1 VRAGSERGTR
11 AAIVAVG
18 LVAAVVAAVVL
29 VGRLES
35 RPVVVLA
42 GDSIT
47 EQGAGALAG
56 AIDGTFGIGGHDV
69 AVVARSGATAG
80 EMEPE
85 VVAAAA
91 AGPEQVIINLGT
103 NDAVRTGTVPDGLAA
118 VERMAASFPTATCI
132 HLVTLSESVV
142 AFEDPVGPG
151 QRAAEMNKGL
161 IDLAQR
167 NGYRLIRWDQIAAE
181 GVARG
186 EPLTVDSIHP
196 DGAGQARLAEAYRD
210 AVEAC

>member
-1 VRAGSERGTR
+1 
-11 AAIVAVG
+11 
-18 LVAAVVAAVVL
+18 VL
-29 VGRLES
+29 
-35 RPVVVLA
+35 LA

-56 AIDGTFGIGGHDV
+56 AIDGTFGVGGHDV
-69 AVVARSGATAG
+69 AIVARSGATAG

-91 AGPEQVIINLGT
+91 EAPDQVVINLGT
-103 NDAVRTGTVPDGLAA
+103 NDAVRTATVPEGLAA
-118 VERMAASFPTATCI
+118 VERMAASFPSARCV

-151 QRAAEMNKGL
+151 QRAADMNRGL
-161 IDLAQR
+161 TDLAQR

-181 GVARG
+181 GVASG
-186 EPLTVDSIHP
+186 QPLTLDSIHP
-196 DGAGQARLAEAYRD
+196 DGAGQARLADAYR
-210 AVEAC
+210 EAIEGC